1 MLKVT
6 AGSQG
11 AIPDRAGLP
20 IGLTL
25 VTGSSRKRIGVCESS
40 GSILLNIDLEGGMM
54 LSGPPELF

>member
-40 GSILLNIDLEGGMM
+40 GSIVLNIDLEVGM